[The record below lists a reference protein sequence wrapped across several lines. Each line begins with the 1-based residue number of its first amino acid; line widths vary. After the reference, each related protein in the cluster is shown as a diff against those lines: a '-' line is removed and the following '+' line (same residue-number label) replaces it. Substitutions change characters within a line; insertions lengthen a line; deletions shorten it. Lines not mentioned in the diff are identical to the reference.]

1 MENGGEI
8 HFGPM
13 KTAQSSGWEDVIKR
27 YLGRLQGYLLVHN
40 DTYGIV
46 QQTLPKDDSVQFR
59 VDLVLI
65 ENGKDSDGVRGR

>member
-13 KTAQSSGWEDVIKR
+13 KTAQSF
-27 YLGRLQGYLLVHN
+27 VHN

-65 ENGKDSDGVRGR
+65 ENGKNSDGVRG